1 MKPLKRI
8 TLVTYI
14 FYLLTF
20 SIISF
25 VIVKKLFFSDNTEQ
39 TDNIKKEE
47 HVVKINEYGFISDS
61 LNREDATINPNETFS
76 DLLLNY
82 NVPYSKIDFISRN
95 FKETFDFR
103 KIVAGKSYHVYT
115 TKDSLAKIA
124 YLVYEKNPIDY
135 VVVNLKDTTDVIAG
149 SKKVTVQTK
158 KAEGVIHSSLYQT
171 MVDNE
176 VDPEL
181 VFKLAEIYAWQID
194 FYRIQKGDSFKV
206 IYEEQYV
213 DGQPIGIGKVIGAY
227 FNASGEAFYAI
238 NFEKDGDDHF
248 YDENGK
254 SLRKAFLKAPVKFTR
269 ISSRYS
275 LRRYHPIEHRVK
287 AHLGTDYVAPT
298 GTPIHSTGDGVVIEA
313 RYKRFNGNYVK
324 IRHNS
329 VYTTQYLHMSKIAK
343 GMHRGVHVK
352 QGQVIGYVG
361 MTGEATGPHVCYRFW
376 KNGAQVDPFKQ
387 KIPSAH
393 PVAKKLEPEFNII
406 KNNVLAE
413 LDSLGIKNE
422 KPKVATAGA
431 SEKP

>member
-1 MKPLKRI
+1 MKPLKKI

-25 VIVKKLFFSDNTEQ
+25 VIVKKIFFSKETEQ
-39 TDNIKKEE
+39 NSETITREP
-47 HVVKINEYGFISDS
+47 VVKINEFGFVSDS
-61 LNREDATINPNETFS
+61 LNREDFTINPNETFS
-76 DLLLNY
+76 DILLNY
-82 NVPYSKIDFISRN
+82 NVPYSKIDFISGNYRD
-95 FKETFDFR
+95 TFDFR

-115 TKDSLAKIA
+115 TNDSLPKIE
-124 YLVYEKNPIDY
+124 YLVYEENPIDY
-135 VVVNLKDTTDVIAG
+135 VVLNLNDTVDVISG
-149 SKKVTVQTK
+149 SKKVTVETK
-158 KAEGVIHSSLYQT
+158 TAEGVIHSSLYQT

-213 DGQPIGIGKVIGAY
+213 DGRPIGIGNVIGAN
-227 FNASGEAFYAI
+227 FTASGETFYAI
-238 NFEKDGDDHF
+238 NFENDGNDHF

-269 ISSRYS
+269 ISSRYTM
-275 LRRYHPIEHRVK
+275 RRYHPIEHRMK

-324 IRHNS
+324 VRHNS

-343 GMHRGVHVK
+343 GIHPGVRVK

-393 PVAKKLEPEFNII
+393 PVAKKYIKDFNII
-406 KNNVLAE
+406 KNNVIAE
-413 LDSLGIKNE
+413 LDSVGIKHTE
-422 KPKVATAGA
+422 IKVATAGA

>member
-1 MKPLKRI
+1 MRPLKRI

-25 VIVKKLFFSDNTEQ
+25 VIVKKLFFPNKTDQTE
-39 TDNIKKEE
+39 NIKKEE
-47 HVVKINEYGFISDS
+47 QVAKINEFGFISDS
-61 LNREDATINPNETFS
+61 LSREDATINPNETFS

-95 FKETFDFR
+95 FKDTFDFR
-103 KIVAGKSYHVYT
+103 KIVAGKTYHVYT
-115 TKDSLAKIA
+115 TKDSLGKIA

-158 KAEGVIHSSLYQT
+158 TAEGVIHSSLYQT

-176 VDPEL
+176 IDPEL
-181 VFKLAEIYAWQID
+181 VYKLAEIYAWQID

-206 IYEEQYV
+206 VYEEQYV
-213 DGQPIGIGKVIGAY
+213 DGRPIGIGKVIGAY

-238 NFEKDGDDHF
+238 NFQKNGDDHF
-248 YDENGK
+248 YDENGQ

-269 ISSRYS
+269 ISSRYT

-298 GTPIHSTGDGVVIEA
+298 GTPIHSTGDGIVTEA

-329 VYTTQYLHMSKIAK
+329 VYSTQYLHMSKIAR
-343 GMHRGVHVK
+343 GIHPGVHVK

-393 PVAKKLEPEFNII
+393 PVAKMYLNDFSLVKE
-406 KNNVLAE
+406 NVLAE
-413 LDSLGIKNE
+413 LDSAASKSQTIKMATTRSPE
-422 KPKVATAGA
+422 KP
-431 SEKP
+431 